1 MDGSHRSTLLGEE
14 DYYMRCAS
22 GRESIYI
29 VDGVVIIEVVADYST
44 NKDGFTIKSKSL
56 QK

>member
-29 VDGVVIIEVVADYST
+29 VDEVVIIEVVADYST